1 MQIATGEVFANWHVK
16 FTANNCVSFP
26 LLLPLTKRK
35 RVYILAVLSKN
46 FLDMLAKWG
55 NNSHVNN

>member
-1 MQIATGEVFANWHVK
+1 MQIATGEVFANSHVK
-16 FTANNCVSFP
+16 ITANNCLLF
-26 LLLPLTKRK
+26 LLLSPLTKRE
-35 RVYILAVLSKN
+35 RVYILAVLPQN